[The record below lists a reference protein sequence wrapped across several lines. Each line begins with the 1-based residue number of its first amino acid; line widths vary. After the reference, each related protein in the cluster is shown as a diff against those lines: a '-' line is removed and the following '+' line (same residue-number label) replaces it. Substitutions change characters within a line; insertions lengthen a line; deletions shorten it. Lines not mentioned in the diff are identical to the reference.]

1 MCSVKSRYAGFKCL
15 KKKKKKTT
23 FPLLTTSWVFIA
35 GHHFV
40 ALLHSNTKKH
50 GVPLFIGRRSQG
62 RGTAPQL
69 RQSTNTAK
77 NEQPTGTLNFIFTF
91 SGGCGFVLRK
101 PWQRSINSHH
111 AIHFG
116 LSIAAANPCSFCSS
130 WSKQT
135 QSHPVFPHPAFHFQ
149 RDSRSAIG
157 CYLL

>member
-1 MCSVKSRYAGFKCL
+1 MHYFASDVLSEKQICRVQMFKIN
-15 KKKKKKTT
+15 
-23 FPLLTTSWVFIA
+23 FPLVNNILSIYTVA

-40 ALLHSNTKKH
+40 ALLHHSKTKKH

-69 RQSTNTAK
+69 RQSTDTAK
-77 NEQPTGTLNFIFTF
+77 HEQPTGTLNFIFTF

-116 LSIAAANPCSFCSS
+116 LSVAAANPCRFCSS
-130 WSKQT
+130 
-135 QSHPVFPHPAFHFQ
+135 
-149 RDSRSAIG
+149 
-157 CYLL
+157 